1 MTDKH
6 KYFRFL
12 AYSIEVLAFFIIQ
25 QTPRLM
31 PEIFGEKPMLL
42 LPILVTIA
50 IFENEIVGLFFG
62 LGIGILADI
71 GLWSIIGFYSII
83 FTIVGFFIGI
93 LVVNFIHTNL
103 LTTII
108 VSFVVIVITYGFYF
122 LLAYVLKFYD
132 APMYVLIHHFISRML
147 YTWAMTP
154 IFYFFNKA
162 IAVQIRKAEE

>member
-108 VSFVVIVITYGFYF
+108 VSFVVIVITDGFYF

-132 APMYVLIHHFISRML
+132 APMF
-147 YTWAMTP
+147 
-154 IFYFFNKA
+154 
-162 IAVQIRKAEE
+162 

>member
-12 AYSIEVLAFFIIQ
+12 AYSLEILAFFVIQ

-31 PEIFGEKPMLL
+31 PEVFGERPMLL

-62 LGIGILADI
+62 LGIGIMADI

-83 FTIVGFFIGI
+83 FAIVGYFIGV
-93 LVVNFIHTNL
+93 LVVNFIRTNL
-103 LTTII
+103 ITAMI
-108 VSFVVIVITYGFYF
+108 VSFSVVALTYGIYF

-132 APMYVLIHHFISRML
+132 VPLYVLTHHFLSRML
-147 YTWAMTP
+147 YTWIMTP

-162 IAVQIRKAEE
+162 IAIQIRKREE